1 MESKNR
7 LYKSKGKVCRTGRKC
22 RSKGRTYCTV
32 KKKKQDKKK
41 MLKVKE
47 DVGQEENVEKKN
59 RPKKMWKVK
68 ARCTQESRTRRKHG
82 K

>member
-1 MESKNR
+1 
-7 LYKSKGKVCRTGRKC
+7 
-22 RSKGRTYCTV
+22 
-32 KKKKQDKKK
+32 

-59 RPKKMWKVK
+59 RPKNVESKGKMYTGKQDKKKTWKVK
-68 ARCTQESRTRRKHG
+68 TECGKEVQDVGKKSRTGRKCE